1 MIKLDRENKANENN
15 LNFEKLN
22 ATLSNPDF
30 ANWYYN
36 KVSNNSQEDIEFSI
50 DKFIQIIND
59 YKMN

>member
-1 MIKLDRENKANENN
+1 MDRENKVNENN

-22 ATLSNPDF
+22 ATLANPDF

-36 KVSNNSQEDIEFSI
+36 KVSNNSQENMEFSI
-50 DKFIQIIND
+50 DNFIQTIND

>member
-22 ATLSNPDF
+22 ATLANPNF

-36 KVSNNSQEDIEFSI
+36 KVSNNSQEDMEFNI
-50 DKFIQIIND
+50 DNFIQTIND

>member
-1 MIKLDRENKANENN
+1 MDRENKANENN

-22 ATLSNPDF
+22 ATLANPDF

-36 KVSNNSQEDIEFSI
+36 KVSNNSQENMEFSI
-50 DKFIQIIND
+50 DNFIQIIND

>member
-1 MIKLDRENKANENN
+1 MIKLDRENKVNENN

-22 ATLSNPDF
+22 ATLANPDF

-36 KVSNNSQEDIEFSI
+36 QISNNSQDNMEFNI
-50 DKFIQIIND
+50 DNFIQIIND

>member
-1 MIKLDRENKANENN
+1 MDRENKANENN

-22 ATLSNPDF
+22 ATLANPDF

-36 KVSNNSQEDIEFSI
+36 QVINNSQDNMEFSI
-50 DKFIQIIND
+50 DNFIQIIND

>member
-1 MIKLDRENKANENN
+1 MDRENKANENN

-22 ATLSNPDF
+22 ATLANPNF

-36 KVSNNSQEDIEFSI
+36 KVSNNSQEDMEFNI
-50 DKFIQIIND
+50 DNFIQTIND

>member
-1 MIKLDRENKANENN
+1 MIKLDRENKVNENN

-22 ATLSNPDF
+22 ATLANPDF

-36 KVSNNSQEDIEFSI
+36 KVSNNSQENMEFSI
-50 DKFIQIIND
+50 DNFIQTIND